1 MGETGLISHARR
13 VNSVLCSQMDGLSP
27 GIDQYVARS
36 WHRCVNDYHLDP
48 LQPRETPVVQRQR
61 LLERIEAA
69 GELFQIAT
77 EESRNIYAQTRGS
90 GYVIAV
96 TDSDGVILSWIADP
110 ALDKE
115 FAKTGMRT
123 GAIWHERHKGTNG
136 MGTCLAEGIPVTIHN
151 QDHFFGSHA
160 NLTCTGV
167 PIHSTSGEIAAILD
181 ASSLHATSDKAGQI
195 YTSALLQMSA
205 KRIEHCFFLK
215 TYGSEIVLRIN
226 RWAELIG
233 TIDDALIALDVTG
246 RILAV
251 NDVALDQLQLANR
264 GLLIGRN
271 LDEILDMPLERLLS
285 AYHDAGNAPVTVRSR
300 ASGIPFFAIAR
311 EPSHKPRTG
320 SGPAAPKPPAG
331 DTPSP
336 SLEDIAGTDPG
347 MRASVSRARSVINKA
362 VPILLNGET
371 GTGKNAFARALHNE
385 SGHRD
390 QPFVSINCA
399 AISKQDLE
407 NELRGLPWQ
416 SSSCAADGTPV
427 KPNARSP
434 GTLFL
439 DEVEEMDE
447 GLQSRFLAILEDLD
461 DPGTSSSDPDG
472 RCRPHIISASK
483 TNLADL
489 VEQGTFRKDLYY
501 RLYGLQLDLVPLA
514 RRADKEQVI
523 RNVLDLENQGGKP
536 VQLTESALERLR
548 AHPWEGNFR
557 ELHLVLRTALAMAGD
572 SEIREEHLPG
582 TVGRRGDPA
591 VAEHAKHFHGQSER
605 DALVAALQ
613 RNRWNVSRT
622 ASMLNVSRNT
632 LYRKMNQFRIPKKT
646 D

>member
-1 MGETGLISHARR
+1 MGESGLISHARR
-13 VNSVLCSQMDGLSP
+13 VNSVLGSQMDGLCP

-48 LQPRETPVVQRQR
+48 LRPRETPVVQRQR

-110 ALDKE
+110 TLDKE

-136 MGTCLAEGIPVTIHN
+136 MGTCLAEGRPVTIHN
-151 QDHFFGSHA
+151 EDHFFGSHA

-181 ASSLHATSDKAGQI
+181 ASSLHATSNKAGQI

-205 KRIEHCFFLK
+205 KRIEQCFFLK
-215 TYGSEIVLRIN
+215 SYGSEIVLRIN
-226 RWAELIG
+226 QWAELIG
-233 TIDDALIALDVTG
+233 TIDDALIALDATG
-246 RILAV
+246 HILAV
-251 NDVALDQLQLANR
+251 NDVALHQLQMADR
-264 GLLIGRN
+264 GLLVGRN
-271 LDEILDMPLERLLS
+271 LEDILDVPLERLLS
-285 AYHDAGNAPVTVRSR
+285 AHHDAGNAPVTVRAR
-300 ASGIPFFAIAR
+300 ASGTPYFAIAR
-311 EPSHKPRTG
+311 EPSHKPHP
-320 SGPAAPKPPAG
+320 GPAAARSRGG
-331 DTPSP
+331 DAPSP
-336 SLEDIAGTDPG
+336 SLEDIAGADPG
-347 MRASVSRARSVINKA
+347 MRAGVSRARSVMNKA

-371 GTGKNAFARALHNE
+371 GTGKNVLARALHNE
-385 SGHRD
+385 SRNHD

-407 NELRGLPWQ
+407 NELLGFPWQ
-416 SSSCAADGTPV
+416 SSPCAADGTPV
-427 KPNARSP
+427 APRARTP

-461 DPGTSSSDPDG
+461 DPGSSADPDVQY
-472 RCRPHIISASK
+472 RPHIISATK

-489 VEQGTFRKDLYY
+489 VEQGKFRKDLYY

-523 RNVLDLENQGGKP
+523 HNVLDLENKGGKP
-536 VQLTESALERLR
+536 VHLTESALERLR

-572 SEIREEHLPG
+572 SDIRDEHLPA
-582 TVGRRGDPA
+582 TVGRRSEA
-591 VAEHAKHFHGQSER
+591 AIEEHVNHLNEQSER

-622 ASMLNVSRNT
+622 ATMLKVSRNT
-632 LYRKMNQFRIPKKT
+632 LYRKMHQFRIPKKT

>member
-1 MGETGLISHARR
+1 M
-13 VNSVLCSQMDGLSP
+13 LCSQSDGLCP

-96 TDSDGVILSWIADP
+96 TDSDGVILSWVADP
-110 ALDKE
+110 TLDQE
-115 FAKTGMRT
+115 FAKAGMRT

-136 MGTCLAEGIPVTIHN
+136 MGTCLAEGKAVTIHN
-151 QDHFFGSHA
+151 EDHFFGSHA

-215 TYGSEIVLRIN
+215 SYGNEIVLRIN

-233 TIDDALIALDVTG
+233 TIDDALIALDATG
-246 RILAV
+246 HILAV
-251 NDVALDQLQLANR
+251 NDVTLDQLQMANR

-271 LDEILDMPLERLLS
+271 LEEILDVPLERLIS
-285 AYHDAGNAPVTVRSR
+285 AHRDAGNVPVTVRAR
-300 ASGIPFFAIAR
+300 ASGVPFFAIAR
-311 EPSHKPRTG
+311 EPSHKPVAG
-320 SGPAAPKPPAG
+320 SGPAAAKSPAG
-331 DTPSP
+331 NTRSP

-347 MRASVSRARSVINKA
+347 MRASVSRARSVIDKA

-399 AISKQDLE
+399 AITKQDLE
-407 NELRGLPWQ
+407 NELLGCPWQ

-427 KPNARSP
+427 SPRARTP

-439 DEVEEMDE
+439 DEVEEMNE
-447 GLQSRFLAILEDLD
+447 ELQSRFLAILEDLD
-461 DPGTSSSDPDG
+461 DPGTSPAPED
-472 RCRPHIISASK
+472 RRRPHIISATK

-489 VEQGTFRKDLYY
+489 VEQGRFRKDLYY

-514 RRADKEQVI
+514 TRADKEQVI
-523 RNVLDLENQGGKP
+523 RNVLDLENKGGKP

-557 ELHLVLRTALAMAGD
+557 ELHLVLRTALAMASD
-572 SEIREEHLPG
+572 SEIRDEHLPA
-582 TVGRRGDPA
+582 TVGRRNDA
-591 VAEHAKHFHGQSER
+591 ALAEHASHFNEQSER
-605 DALVAALQ
+605 DTLVAALQ

-622 ASMLNVSRNT
+622 ASTLKVSRNT